1 MATRVAQ
8 KYKMKSLLLFL
19 AKVTQAKLFD
29 RYMRKA
35 ELASEC
41 ATMLRYKQIAD
52 LV

>member
-1 MATRVAQ
+1 MATCVAQ
-8 KYKMKSLLLFL
+8 KYKMKSLLLSL
-19 AKVTQAKLFD
+19 AKVTQAKQFD
-29 RYMRKA
+29 RYMRKG